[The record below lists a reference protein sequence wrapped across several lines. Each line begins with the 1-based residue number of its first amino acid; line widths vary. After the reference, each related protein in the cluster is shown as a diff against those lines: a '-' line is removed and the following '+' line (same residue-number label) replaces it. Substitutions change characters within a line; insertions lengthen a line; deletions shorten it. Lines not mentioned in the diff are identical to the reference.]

1 MAYADGIWGFPED
14 EKNDG
19 APLQVLLDGGER
31 LDYRFIT

>member
-19 APLQVLLDGGER
+19 APLLLDGGER